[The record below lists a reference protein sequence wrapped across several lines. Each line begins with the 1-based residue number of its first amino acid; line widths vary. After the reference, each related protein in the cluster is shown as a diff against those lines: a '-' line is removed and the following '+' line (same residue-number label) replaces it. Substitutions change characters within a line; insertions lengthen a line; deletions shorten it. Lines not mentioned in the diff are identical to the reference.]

1 MRSIAILAWAALGPL
16 LAADNLT
23 YEKLVPEKVMGRLR
37 EMPTEEKQRPAAFQ
51 RMLTEAGCP
60 PEEFP
65 SRDRKRPPDF
75 EAQLG
80 SPGAPPI
87 LVVAHIHTQGV
98 VDNWSGLAMLANLC
112 QSFLATRFRHA
123 LVLAAP
129 GQQQFRENVRK
140 WATASPAPVAAIDL
154 AALGAGPLSVWRQD
168 SSEDLVARVR
178 RLVKESGIELP
189 GVALEGRYPR
199 HGLYYDGAR
208 IPRILFHSL
217 TPRAAE
223 TLNRGFDQLRNIH
236 ADAYYSAYLILAAY
250 IVLLDFELP

>member
-1 MRSIAILAWAALGPL
+1 MRRIAILTWATLGPL
-16 LAADNLT
+16 LAADKLT
-23 YEKLVPEKVMGRLR
+23 YEKLVPAKVMERLR
-37 EMPTEEKQRPAAFQ
+37 EMPADEKQRPAAFQ

-75 EAQLG
+75 EARLG
-80 SPGAPPI
+80 APGAPPI

-112 QSFLATRFRHA
+112 QGFLATRFRHS

-140 WATASPAPVAAIDL
+140 WAAASPAPVAAIDL
-154 AALGAGPLSVWRQD
+154 AALGAGPLSVSRQE
-168 SSEDLVARVR
+168 SSDDLVRRVS

-189 GVALEGRYPR
+189 SVPVPGRYPR
-199 HGLYYDGAR
+199 HGEYYDAAR

-217 TPRAAE
+217 TPRSARE
-223 TLNRGFDQLRNIH
+223 LNRGFDQLRNIH
-236 ADAYYSAYLILAAY
+236 PDAYYSAYLILTAY